1 MPLVNL
7 PEQYSTDVLYWQG
20 CCATMKLY
28 TRGGDDGTT
37 LLFAGGRVPKTHLR
51 VAACGALDELNAQLG
66 LARSLGARDDDCLA
80 QLQSLLLRAGAD
92 LATPQGARSDHI
104 RRIDAETVTCLEA
117 EIDRLDAD
125 LPPLTV
131 FILPGG
137 TAAAAALHV
146 ARTVCR
152 RAERQVVALQAGE
165 DIGPHLLP
173 CLNRLSDLLFA
184 LARHENH
191 LAGRDDEPWES

>member
-1 MPLVNL
+1 
-7 PEQYSTDVLYWQG
+7 
-20 CCATMKLY
+20 MKLY

-37 LLFAGGRVPKTHLR
+37 LLFAGGRVAKTHLR

-66 LARSLGARDDDCLA
+66 MARSLGARDDDCLV

-92 LATPQGARSDHI
+92 LATPQGARSAQVT
-104 RRIDAETVTCLEA
+104 RIGADVVAWLEA
-117 EIDRLDAD
+117 EIDRLDDD

-137 TAAAAALHV
+137 TQAAAALHV

-152 RAERQVVALQAGE
+152 RAERQVVALQAEE
-165 DIGPHLLP
+165 DVGAQLLP

-184 LARHENH
+184 LARHENY
-191 LAGRDDEPWES
+191 LAGRADEPWDS